1 MNKAIITQDTANGDH
16 FYQRNYCLVWFSDG
30 VKSLQKTCSGIH
42 GIYLI
47 NLVIILNICCLEQG
61 CQDSRLKILV
71 HDNYPI
77 TNHR

>member
-1 MNKAIITQDTANGDH
+1 MEISSIRGITVLFG
-16 FYQRNYCLVWFSDG
+16 FCFFFFFFDG
-30 VKSLQKTCSGIH
+30 VKSLHKTCSGIH

-61 CQDSRLKILV
+61 CQDSRLKILI